1 METINAF
8 FQKNEMC
15 GMSLTPRGYF
25 EYTYPGAGV
34 DTTISGPFLE
44 AMPTKR
50 LTFQDLWGYRKKTP
64 TAANDLDLILPSAIS
79 LPLTYWRKNFFIKGS
94 GRIRTIW
101 QGSGTRSWMRPKRLE
116 VIQQM
121 RIYSFIIS
129 KADLTAVRI
138 KNFLIHRHKYQIINQ
153 CSGHEEPIR
162 RVLVW

>member
-79 LPLTYWRKNFFIKGS
+79 LPLTYWRKNFFFKGS
-94 GRIRTIW
+94 SRIRI
-101 QGSGTRSWMRPKRLE
+101 RL
-116 VIQQM
+116 M
-121 RIYSFIIS
+121 
-129 KADLTAVRI
+129 
-138 KNFLIHRHKYQIINQ
+138 
-153 CSGHEEPIR
+153 
-162 RVLVW
+162 